1 MSRRVSWLVGV
12 VAAVLIASVSP
23 GMPAHAD
30 PPNPSDADLAQSQ
43 ADVKAAAEEVGT
55 ITAELASTEGE
66 LAAARERTSIM
77 VERYNRA
84 VAERAVAQTALA
96 KADAAAKAAE
106 AAVQRGREQ
115 LAGTVRQAYQTGGS
129 LGAMNALLSGE
140 NSNSLLERI
149 ELSDILARRQSER
162 VREFSQIYVGQ
173 VNARSTAK
181 AAFAA
186 RDKAAAEAEDART
199 AALAEIAAR
208 QAQLQ
213 QVIAKRAT
221 LETRLAAARQQ
232 ATVLSTARQK
242 AEAEA
247 ERKRQEELR
256 RQREREEQQ
265 RLAALREAQ
274 EQAEQQAEQQAQEQT
289 QEPAQ
294 EEPAPQPQA
303 KPEGNGDGTEIVRLA
318 LSQLGKP
325 YVWASSNPRVGFD
338 CSGLVLWAYAK
349 FGIELP
355 HAASLQAGYGHPV
368 SRSELLPGDL
378 VFWSYDGSRG
388 SIHHVAI
395 WAGNGRIVEAADFGI
410 PVRVAPMYWG
420 GGYWGAVR
428 LL

>member
-1 MSRRVSWLVGV
+1 MSRRVSWL
-12 VAAVLIASVSP
+12 VAAVLIASVSI
-23 GMPAHAD
+23 GMPAQAD

-84 VAERAVAQTALA
+84 VAERTVAQTALA

-129 LGAMNALLSGE
+129 LGTMNALLSGD

-162 VREFSQIYVGQ
+162 VREFSRIYVGQ

-186 RDKAAAEAEDART
+186 RDKAAVEAEDART

-265 RLAALREAQ
+265 RFAALREAQ
-274 EQAEQQAEQQAQEQT
+274 EQAEQQAQEQT
-289 QEPAQ
+289 QEPEQ
-294 EEPAPQPQA
+294 EQPAPQQQA

-368 SRSELLPGDL
+368 SKSELLPGDL